1 MANDSGAGAKELQDL
16 LDAAE
21 QAGDEELVRYY
32 KRVQAHRGQRKAVVE
47 SHDLVLGNPDQY
59 DERTVAQQKDLAED
73 RPTEEVKFED
83 VAIRGT
89 NVVAPADEAE
99 SDSGKRGKSGK

>member
-1 MANDSGAGAKELQDL
+1 MANDSGAGANELREL
-16 LDAAE
+16 LEAAE

-89 NVVAPADEAE
+89 DVPAGDD
-99 SDSGKRGKSGK
+99 DSSGGKRGGKSGK